1 MKKYTAPNMDI
12 RVFNNTAQTSA
23 LVSNPPEDSYV
34 EALRN
39 GTYSG
44 KKAQVNIDRMTE
56 ITKFAF

>member
-1 MKKYTAPNMDI
+1 MPSMDI

-34 EALRN
+34 AALRN
-39 GTYSG
+39 GTFSG
-44 KKAQVNIDRMTE
+44 EKAQVNIDRMTE

>member
-1 MKKYTAPNMDI
+1 MKKYITPSMDI

-34 EALRN
+34 AALKN
-39 GTYSG
+39 GTFSG
-44 KKAQVNIDRMTE
+44 EKAQVNIDRMTE